1 MKRLFAL
8 VLGIALSAPA
18 AAEWTLDNEA
28 SDLNYVSIKAG
39 HTGEVNGFERLS
51 GTLEGGRAE
60 VTIDLASVDTGV
72 DIRDQRM
79 RKMFFK
85 VGEFPTAELTAE
97 FEATLVKNLFPGDMT
112 RARVTGEFTLQ
123 GESREL
129 ELPVRLLRLDE
140 DTLVATSAA
149 PVVLN
154 AADFGL
160 TTSVQALREV
170 AGLDTISRA
179 VPVHFNLVFRRD

>member
-8 VLGIALSAPA
+8 VLGITLSAPA

-39 HTGEVNGFERLS
+39 HTGEVNEFEQLS
-51 GTLEGGRAE
+51 GTLEEGRAE

-72 DIRDQRM
+72 DIRDKRM

-85 VGEFPTAELTAE
+85 VGDFPSAELTAE
-97 FEATLVKNLFPGDMT
+97 FEATLVENLFPGDMT
-112 RARVTGEFTLQ
+112 RARVNGELTLQ
-123 GESREL
+123 GETQGL

-140 DTLVATSAA
+140 DTLVATSTA
-149 PVVLN
+149 PVVIN
-154 AADFGL
+154 AEDFGL
-160 TTSVQALREV
+160 DESVKALREV

-179 VPVHFNLVFRRD
+179 VPVHFNLVFRQD

>member
-8 VLGIALSAPA
+8 ALGIALSAPA

-28 SDLNYVSIKAG
+28 SDLNYISIKAG
-39 HTGEVNGFERLS
+39 HTGEVNEFEQLS
-51 GTLEGGRAE
+51 GSLEEGRAE

-72 DIRDQRM
+72 DIRDERM
-79 RKMFFK
+79 RDMFFK
-85 VGEFPTAELTAE
+85 VDNFPTAELTAE

-112 RARVTGEFTLQ
+112 RARVSGELTLQ
-123 GESREL
+123 GDSQEL
-129 ELPVRLLRLDE
+129 EMPVRLLRLDE

-149 PVVLN
+149 PVVIN

-160 TTSVQALREV
+160 TESLKALREV